1 MYTWITFVLDCPP
14 DRGKIDL
21 IIKKS
26 SKKKHEPRIT
36 FLLYDWKK
44 NLVAQI
50 VALNAGHIVTH
61 WVNIVS
67 TNVISCNEC
76 NVMIM
81 TDLKQTKQSFG
92 RMKWQRLHTTWG
104 CCCDSQWFKTKKWY
118 HQNGSLCITQRIRWG
133 WVRYSLGWVKY
144 IRRRLRTRSLVYQ
157 FHILEDNMWIIT
169 WRDDCYQGVRLNERV
184 CCLVRLTDTNGQS
197 HYIDEKFK
205 PKYLKIEWYLI
216 QKNWF
221 LETCSR
227 DWNWNLKLLK
237 HEVVV

>member
-26 SKKKHEPRIT
+26 RKKSTNSVLLFFCMIEKKIWWHKEWLWTLVT
-36 FLLYDWKK
+36 F
-44 NLVAQI
+44 
-50 VALNAGHIVTH
+50 VTH

-144 IRRRLRTRSLVYQ
+144 IRRRLRTRSLVISFTYLRITCELLHDGMIVIRGLDWMKEYAAWYDWLLQ
-157 FHILEDNMWIIT
+157 MGNHIILTRN
-169 WRDDCYQGVRLNERV
+169 LNQ
-184 CCLVRLTDTNGQS
+184 N
-197 HYIDEKFK
+197 I
-205 PKYLKIEWYLI
+205 LK
-216 QKNWF
+216 
-221 LETCSR
+221 
-227 DWNWNLKLLK
+227 
-237 HEVVV
+237 